1 VEHLVKLSLYLPT
14 MTAQRPPTDPE
25 AAFEQI
31 RDLAVAADEAGFA
44 TIWVPDH
51 FMPFGEPGSYVFEA
65 WTTLAALARET
76 TRVRLGQL
84 VTGNGYRNPALLAKM
99 ASTLD
104 VIAAGRFTFGIGAG
118 WFGPEYEAF
127 GFDFPPA
134 GERLARLE
142 EALQITLAMWTGTPT
157 TFDGTYYRTSGVVD
171 QPTGVQS
178 PHIPVMV
185 AGAGEKVTLRLVA
198 QYADMCNVQLA
209 PDEVARKF
217 AVLARHCDAV
227 GRDYRAIN
235 KTSTSYCLIA
245 DTDEQARAAVPPWT
259 PTVFPGDVGAYGL
272 VGTLDTVHERMAAY
286 AEAGVDELIVGFHE
300 PLDTQTLMAFAA
312 EFLSDRPAPVTADT
326 R

>member
-1 VEHLVKLSLYLPT
+1 MKLSLYLPT
-14 MTAQRPPTDPE
+14 MTAQRPPTDPV

-31 RDLAVAADEAGFA
+31 LELAVAADEVGFA
-44 TIWVPDH
+44 TIWAPDH

-76 TRVRLGQL
+76 TRIRLGQL

-127 GFDFPPA
+127 GYDFPAPK
-134 GERLARLE
+134 ERLARLE
-142 EALQITLAMWTGTPT
+142 EALQITLAMWSGEPT
-157 TFDGTYYRTSGVVD
+157 TFDGTYYRTTGVVD

-198 QYADMCNVQLA
+198 QYADLCNVQLA
-209 PDEVARKF
+209 PDEVARKY
-217 AVLARHCDAV
+217 ATLARHCDEV
-227 GRDYRAIN
+227 GRDVHTIT
-235 KTSTSYCLIA
+235 KTSTSYCIIA
-245 DTDEQARAAVPPWT
+245 DTDEEARAAVPPWT

-272 VGTLDTVHERMAAY
+272 VGTLDTIRKRIDTY
-286 AEAGVDELIVGFHE
+286 ADAGVDELIVGFHD
-300 PLDTQTLMAFAA
+300 PLDTDTLRTFAA
-312 EFLSDRPAPVTADT
+312 EFIDHRP
-326 R
+326 